1 MRTLACPAGV
11 EPATYGLEGR
21 CSIQLSYGQ
30 ILAGSISELNRENGR
45 STRIRTL
52 DPLLPKQVRYQ
63 AALHSDGIDILHR
76 QGYFRQ
82 ILLNFAL
89 RCTFLL
95 TPPLRIGSGQTFYS
109 VVAMAPKQV
118 NNGPEINIASLCR
131 VSAVPLFMQ

>member
-1 MRTLACPAGV
+1 METLACPAGV

-63 AALHSDGIDILHR
+63 AALHSDGIAILHR
-76 QGYFRQ
+76 QR
-82 ILLNFAL
+82 
-89 RCTFLL
+89 
-95 TPPLRIGSGQTFYS
+95 
-109 VVAMAPKQV
+109 
-118 NNGPEINIASLCR
+118 
-131 VSAVPLFMQ
+131 